1 MMNVRL
7 FTNFVCCQI
16 VIIVAL
22 VSFFESFA
30 IAESVDKFERALITA
45 VNKKRPLLLYV
56 YMDGWPHC
64 PVLEQQLQTTACL
77 QLVRQYIPVK
87 IDLRHKESKQ
97 LVSEFFNVKL
107 DGAPTMLLIGS
118 NMKLLDK
125 TAGVSSQP
133 PTSFLREG
141 LNQQRLGP
149 KTPDLDTVNILN
161 NTKTRII
168 LRSIESAIENE
179 NIAGAVKTLRSAS
192 KYSKST
198 DSDSQMNQALSK
210 VIDRLH
216 QNALKDLD
224 RSRDLLSEEQS
235 QFQGLLLMAHT
246 IRSYSGLP
254 EMKKILAKEKQAL
267 ESMAKNLSFSAQIKS
282 IDKARSLEERG
293 KKDKALKMYRGIMS
307 RYSGSQAENFCKQ
320 RISALEKK

>member
-1 MMNVRL
+1 
-7 FTNFVCCQI
+7 
-16 VIIVAL
+16 
-22 VSFFESFA
+22 
-30 IAESVDKFERALITA
+30 
-45 VNKKRPLLLYV
+45 
-56 YMDGWPHC
+56 
-64 PVLEQQLQTTACL
+64 
-77 QLVRQYIPVK
+77 
-87 IDLRHKESKQ
+87 
-97 LVSEFFNVKL
+97 
-107 DGAPTMLLIGS
+107 
-118 NMKLLDK
+118 MKLLDK

-149 KTPDLDTVNILN
+149 KAPDLDTVNILN

-192 KYSKST
+192 KYRKST

-267 ESMAKNLSFSAQIKS
+267 ESMAKICLFLLKSNQLIKHVRW
-282 IDKARSLEERG
+282 KRVA
-293 KKDKALKMYRGIMS
+293 KKIRPLKCT
-307 RYSGSQAENFCKQ
+307 AE
-320 RISALEKK
+320 S